1 METGPTWTQP
11 DKNPT
16 HPEAAV
22 SGPDPSVDTSVDPS
36 VDPPVVS
43 SVLRFLFAKNG
54 ENWSEMNGKQTQ
66 TYGDT

>member
-22 SGPDPSVDTSVDPS
+22 SGPGMFVASSS
-36 VDPPVVS
+36 GRKRLHLPVRTES
-43 SVLRFLFAKNG
+43 
-54 ENWSEMNGKQTQ
+54 
-66 TYGDT
+66 